1 MNTSGTEP
9 RIRIGSSRK
18 ADTAAAIAELGQ
30 AIDQTAIG
38 LVVVFAS
45 LAYDPAVLV
54 PALGKYFSGATVI
67 GCSTAGEI
75 GPTGYSDY
83 SLTGFSI
90 HRDDLAFEVA
100 LLEDLPVFAPRA
112 GQRFAHD
119 LKERLQRRKPSLV
132 PEFSFALMLIDGL
145 SVREEAVA
153 RAFHDGLGGIPLVGG
168 SAGDDLA
175 FHRTWVFHGDRCVSQ
190 AALLLVAATP
200 FPFTTFKTQHFV
212 SSQERLVVTAAIPE
226 KRIVT
231 EINGCPAAAEY
242 ARALGMNV
250 DLLDPMA
257 FAAHPVAVR
266 IGNADFVR
274 SIQRVNPDG
283 SLTFYCAIDVGIVF
297 MLAQGHDMLENL
309 VALLADIERRIG
321 TPALMLGCD
330 CILRNLEARQLGI
343 RERLGDLLARNNV
356 VGFSTYGEQYG
367 GIHVNQT
374 LTGIA
379 IGRGRPA

>member
-45 LAYDPAVLV
+45 LAHDPAVLV
-54 PALGKYFSGATVI
+54 PALGQHFSGATVI

-100 LLEDLPVFAPRA
+100 LLEDLPVFVPRA

-175 FHRTWVFHGDRCVSQ
+175 FRRTWVFHGDCCVSQ

-297 MLAQGHDMLENL
+297 KLAQGHDMLENL

-367 GIHVNQT
+367 GIHINQT